1 MPDGDP
7 VPSTEVVL
15 RRVWS
20 DHYNREKGTLFGKA
34 FANDQ
39 EEPDR
44 HSVSLASITTAEQL
58 LALSGEPER
67 FVVVS
72 LKVEA
77 YLEMGQEIYL
87 SPTDSDPGH
96 CEVIGAKTARVKDY
110 LRRQATVVSS

>member
-1 MPDGDP
+1 MPDANR
-7 VPSTEVVL
+7 VPSSEVVL

-20 DHYNREKGTLFGKA
+20 DHYNRQKGTLFGKA

-39 EEPDR
+39 EQRDR
-44 HSVSLASITTAEQL
+44 HSVSLANITSAEQL

-77 YLEMGQEIYL
+77 YLEMGQEVYL
-87 SPTDSDPGH
+87 SPTETDPGH
-96 CEVIGAKTARVKDY
+96 CEVIGAKTARVKDH
-110 LRRQATVVSS
+110 LRRQATVVLS

>member
-1 MPDGDP
+1 MPDASR
-7 VPSTEVVL
+7 VPSSEVVL

-39 EEPDR
+39 EQPDR
-44 HSVSLASITTAEQL
+44 HSVSLASITTAEKL

-72 LKVEA
+72 LTVEA
-77 YLEMGQEIYL
+77 YLQMGQEVYL
-87 SPTDSDPGH
+87 SPTEDDPGH

-110 LRRQATVVSS
+110 LRRQATVVLS